1 MLCAMSCRAGS
12 VQPKVSVTR
21 CGFADHQ
28 ISSSA
33 NAAALK
39 AFVVNRVGDLGMSL
53 AVMLMVVGIG
63 LFGAF
68 TGLVSSLLVG
78 AGQKKEEKELQLL
91 LKEVRLMREKMESLE
106 KEVRMS
112 RLPAKEAS
120 EREAEDLFQ

>member
-1 MLCAMSCRAGS
+1 MTTVGYGDHY
-12 VQPKVSVTR
+12 PVTTEGR
-21 CGFADHQ
+21 
-28 ISSSA
+28 
-33 NAAALK
+33 L
-39 AFVVNRVGDLGMSL
+39 L

-68 TGLVSSLLVG
+68 TGLVSSLLVE

-112 RLPAKEAS
+112 RLPAKEAP
-120 EREAEDLFQ
+120 EREAKDLFQ